1 MLMLVNGYLVDT
13 KYKNTNYIYSDKS
26 YMNL

>member
-1 MLMLVNGYLVDT
+1 MLMLVNGYLVYF

-26 YMNL
+26 YINL

>member
-1 MLMLVNGYLVDT
+1 MLMLVNGYLVYS
-13 KYKNTNYIYSDKS
+13 KYKNTNYIYSDKN